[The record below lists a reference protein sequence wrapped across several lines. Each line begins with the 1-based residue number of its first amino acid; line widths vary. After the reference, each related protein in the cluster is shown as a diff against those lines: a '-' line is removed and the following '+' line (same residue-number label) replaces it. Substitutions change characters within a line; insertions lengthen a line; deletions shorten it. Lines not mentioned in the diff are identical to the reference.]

1 MTSPLV
7 ITQLDALESQATQH
21 LEEWRKSCWEFTE
34 TILTIKSTG
43 VWQEVEGIGTFEQYL
58 EQRWIPLLPF
68 GVARIRQFEAAY
80 PVMEYVKELTG
91 IVLNENQI
99 RTLKAIVPDEYRYL
113 LPEIVSRT
121 HAYTSSP
128 AKRHY
133 AATYNVL
140 LERERLASVTIDGQ
154 SHSVDITQS
163 AVLEAVL
170 ESDMRRND
178 HITSNGKWDVVNRY
192 EFKSALDARQA
203 FQELSELQVID
214 TDMAIMVIVKRLKS
228 VTPVTDV
235 DVNEVEKVKNKLRW
249 SDVLEPKSEG

>member
-1 MTSPLV
+1 MNNTME
-7 ITQLDALESQATQH
+7 TTRLETLEMQASRQ
-21 LEEWRKSCWEFTE
+21 LEEWRKSYWEFTE

-43 VWQEVEGIGTFEQYL
+43 VWQDVGGIGTFEQYL

-68 GVARIRQFEAAY
+68 GAARIRQFEAAY

-140 LERERLASVTIDGQ
+140 LERERLASVTVDGQ

-170 ESDMRRND
+170 EADMRRNE
-178 HITSNGKWDVVNRY
+178 HIASNGKWEVLERKEYKSIAEMNQHFFMHPLADYDVIAV
-192 EFKSALDARQA
+192 
-203 FQELSELQVID
+203 
-214 TDMAIMVIVKRLKS
+214 TVKRLKS
-228 VTPVTDV
+228 VTPVA
-235 DVNEVEKVKNKLRW
+235 
-249 SDVLEPKSEG
+249 EGGDS